1 MFPAPISLL
10 QRGSDCTWRHLFH
23 CPSGQPCLPG
33 WGCGC
38 PRQGQGLGRA
48 LHPHGCL
55 WPLAASPAPCFPCQA
70 PSRHV
75 FLTLLTAL
83 ATTNRASCNAEHL
96 GGCRALL
103 GALQHTGLG
112 RAGHNPSPE
121 QTSPGGARNKLS
133 PEQTSCAVTVVL
145 APLLHSQP
153 ELSLVL
159 PGCPD
164 SSTDTAPFSPA
175 QPSACL

>member
-1 MFPAPISLL
+1 MFLSLL
-10 QRGSDCTWRHLFH
+10 QSGSDCTWRHLFH
-23 CPSGQPCLPG
+23 CPLGQLCLPG

-38 PRQGQGLGRA
+38 PWQGQGLGRA
-48 LHPHGCL
+48 FHPLICL
-55 WPLAASPAPCFPCQA
+55 WPLAASASPCFPCQA

-75 FLTLLTAL
+75 FLALLAAL
-83 ATTNRASCNAEHL
+83 AMKNRASCNAEHL

-121 QTSPGGARNKLS
+121 QTSLGEAGNKS
-133 PEQTSCAVTVVL
+133 PQKQNSCAVTVVL
-145 APLLHSQP
+145 APLLHPQL
-153 ELSLVL
+153 ELTLVF

-164 SSTDTAPFSPA
+164 PSTDTAPFPPA